1 MAKAKSGLLS
11 ALKER
16 AAGSASRRNWTW
28 FDRLA
33 AEQQA
38 ELNEAKMSFFRGE
51 IVDANGRMPISRFA
65 EMLSAEMAERGIA
78 SVGRQGIE
86 NWLKRK

>member
-1 MAKAKSGLLS
+1 MAKSKGGLLAS
-11 ALKER
+11 LKDR
-16 AAGSASRRNWTW
+16 AAASASRRHWTW
-28 FDRLA
+28 FHRLT

-38 ELNEAKMSFFRGE
+38 ELNEAKLSFFRGE

>member
-16 AAGSASRRNWTW
+16 AASSASRRHWTW
-28 FDRLA
+28 FDKLA
-33 AEQQA
+33 PDVQA
-38 ELNEAKMSFFRGE
+38 ELVEAKLSFLRGE
-51 IVDANGRMPISRFA
+51 IVDDFGRMPTSRFA
-65 EMLSAEMAERGIA
+65 EMLSAELAEREIA
-78 SVGRQGIE
+78 NVGRQGIE